1 MAGRARP
8 RRVRG
13 FWYDWGPKKKTPE
26 AGQARLYIV
35 KDGSTVLSFNDDGR
49 DTSGDSS
56 GVQSKLN
63 QTGDGTTSVYGLQV
77 SPRFA
82 SGVGGNTISAIQ
94 AESILKGTNVLSG
107 DYRGIEVLMDDSGS
121 GNTVAGDVVAF
132 RVFSQLNVN
141 PSGHFAVMEVEAQ
154 GDTGAWDYFLK
165 LPNDSSMAWTALTS
179 ATESGAIKVR
189 VGTADR
195 YIALYTKVP
204 D

>member
-63 QTGDGTTSVYGLQV
+63 QTGDGTTSVYGMQV

-82 SGVGGNTISAIQ
+82 SGVGGNTISALQ
-94 AESILKGTNVLSG
+94 CESILKGTNVLSG
-107 DYRGIEVLMDDSGS
+107 DYRGMEVLMDDSGS
-121 GNTVAGDVVAF
+121 GNTVAGDVVAI

-141 PSGHFAVMEVEAQ
+141 PSGHFVVMEVEAQ
-154 GDTGAWDYFLK
+154 GDTGTWDYFAK
-165 LPNDSSMAWTALTS
+165 LPNEGGIASSGGS
-179 ATESGAIKVR
+179 ASNASGRLGFR
-189 VGTADR
+189 VGGKDLWAILYSNTA
-195 YIALYTKVP
+195 
-204 D
+204 